1 MLLTAKYV
9 LPVSAPH
16 IEDGAVL
23 VRGDRIVAVGTR
35 AELASAHP
43 QEEVRDFGLAVLM
56 PGFVDV
62 HTHLEYS
69 VFRGAVDDVPYTAW
83 KMQVQKK
90 EPRLSAEDW
99 MDSAVLGAME
109 TVGSGITTIADITNS
124 GNSVKAARDTGL
136 AGVVYREVST
146 MDKSQ
151 VAARIET
158 ATADIEAWKAT
169 AGDAPIEIG
178 IAPHSPYTCH
188 PLLFSA
194 AAALA
199 TERDLPVAIHLAG
212 SRDEYDFVRYGS
224 SNLAQDFREQS
235 GWSDVPW
242 MPTGVS
248 PVEYVLQWGLFDV
261 PRVLAVHC
269 VQVDEHDVDVLAQ
282 HGVAVAHCP
291 RCNAKLGM
299 GIAPLRSFFEH
310 GLTVGLGTDSPASNN
325 TVDPFDE
332 MRIGLLLQRGVAG
345 ETDFYRYFTARTFI
359 RLATIHGARALGLEH
374 EIGSLEVGKRA
385 DVIAVDLSSSPHMV
399 PTADPYSAL
408 VHTAN
413 QKDVLATMVAG
424 RWVFDS
430 GDYPLVDKE
439 RALARAR
446 QIREKLRGVSA

>member
-1 MLLTAKYV
+1 MLLTARYV
-9 LPVSAPH
+9 LPVAGPH
-16 IEDGAVL
+16 VEDGAVL

-35 AELASAHP
+35 AEVAAAYP
-43 QEEVRDFGLAVLM
+43 EDEVRDFGLAVLM
-56 PGFVDV
+56 LGFVDL

-83 KMQVQKK
+83 KMQVQRKASA
-90 EPRLSAEDW
+90 LSREDW
-99 MDSAVLGAME
+99 MDSALLGAME
-109 TVGSGITTIADITNS
+109 TAGSGITTIADITNS
-124 GNSVKAARDTGL
+124 GNSVLAAKGMGL
-136 AGVVYREVST
+136 GGVVYREVST
-146 MDKSQ
+146 MDKALVPERMRS
-151 VAARIET
+151 VAD
-158 ATADIEAWKAT
+158 DIDAWSEIA
-169 AGDAPIEIG
+169 AGSPIEIG

-188 PLLFSA
+188 PSLFTEV
-194 AAALA
+194 AALA
-199 TERDLPVAIHLAG
+199 EARGLPVAIHLAG
-212 SRDEYDFVRYGS
+212 SRDEYDFVKYGS

-235 GWSDVPW
+235 GWSDVAW

-248 PVEYVLQWGLFDV
+248 PVQYVLQWGLFDL

-269 VQVDEHDVDVLAQ
+269 VQVDDQDINVLARNN
-282 HGVAVAHCP
+282 VAVAHCP

-299 GIAPLRSFFEH
+299 GIAPLRAFFER

-359 RLATIHGARALGLEH
+359 RLATIHGARALGLEN

-385 DVIAVDLSSSPHMV
+385 DIIAVDLSSSPHMV
-399 PTADPYSAL
+399 PTQDPYSAL

-424 RWVFDS
+424 RMLFDR
-430 GDYPLVDKE
+430 GEYLTLDKE
-439 RALARAR
+439 RALARA
-446 QIREKLRGVSA
+446 QEIRDKLRV

>member
-9 LPVSAPH
+9 LPISAPH
-16 IEDGAVL
+16 IDDGAVL
-23 VRGDRIVAVGTR
+23 VRDDRIVAVGTR
-35 AELASAHP
+35 ADLAAAYP
-43 QEEVRDFGLAVLM
+43 DEQVRDFGLAVLM
-56 PGFVDV
+56 PGFVDL

-90 EPRLSAEDW
+90 EGLLAPEDW

-109 TVGSGITTIADITNS
+109 AVGSGITTVADITNS
-124 GNSVKAARDTGL
+124 GNSVRAAKDAGL
-136 AGVVYREVST
+136 SGVVYREVSS

-151 VAARIET
+151 VPGRMAEAAS
-158 ATADIEAWKAT
+158 DIDAWRDAA
-169 AGDAPIEIG
+169 AGAAIEIG

-188 PLLFSA
+188 PSLFA
-194 AAALA
+194 AAAQMA
-199 TERDLPVAIHLAG
+199 TDRSLPVAIHLAG

-235 GWSDVPW
+235 GWRDVAW

-248 PVEYVLQWGLFDV
+248 PVQYVLQWGLFDV

-269 VQVDEHDVDVLAQ
+269 VQVDEHDIDVLAQ
-282 HGVAVAHCP
+282 HNVSIAHCP

-299 GIAPLRSFFEH
+299 GIAPLKQFFEH

-332 MRIGLLLQRGVAG
+332 MRIGLLLQRGVTG
-345 ETDFYRYFTARTFI
+345 ESDFYRYFTARTFI
-359 RLATIHGARALGLEH
+359 RLATIHGARALGLED
-374 EIGSLEVGKRA
+374 EIGSLEPGKCA
-385 DVIAVDLSSSPHMV
+385 DVIAVDLSASPHMV

-413 QKDVLATMVAG
+413 QKDVLATMIAG
-424 RWVFDS
+424 RWVFDR
-430 GDYPLVDKE
+430 GEYRTVDKE
-439 RALARAR
+439 RALARA
-446 QIREKLRGVSA
+446 QEIREKLRG

>member
-9 LPVSAPH
+9 LPISTGH

-23 VRGDRIVAVGTR
+23 VRGDRIVAVGT
-35 AELASAHP
+35 AADLTAAHP
-43 QEEVRDFGLAVLM
+43 EEEVRDFGLAVLM

-69 VFRGAVDDVPYTAW
+69 VFRGAVDDAPYTAW
-83 KMQVQKK
+83 KMQVLGK
-90 EPRLSAEDW
+90 ESRLSAEDW

-109 TVGSGITTIADITNS
+109 AVGSGITTIADITNS
-124 GNSVKAARDTGL
+124 GNSVRAAKQTGL
-136 AGVVYREVST
+136 SGVVYREVST
-146 MDKSQ
+146 MDKSL
-151 VAARIET
+151 VGERMRAA
-158 ATADIEAWKAT
+158 AADIDEWTDAA
-169 AGDAPIEIG
+169 AGAPIEIG

-188 PLLFSA
+188 PSLFA
-194 AAALA
+194 AAAELA
-199 TERDLPVAIHLAG
+199 ISRDLAVAIHLAG
-212 SRDEYDFVRYGS
+212 SRDEYNFVRYGS

-235 GWSDVPW
+235 GWSDVAW

-248 PVEYVLQWGLFDV
+248 PVQYVLQWGLFDV

-269 VQVDEHDVDVLAQ
+269 VQVDEQDIDVLAE
-282 HGVAVAHCP
+282 HSVAVAHCP

-299 GIAPLRSFFEH
+299 GIAPLKSFFEH

-332 MRIGLLLQRGVAG
+332 MRIGLLLQRGVTG

-359 RLATIHGARALGLEH
+359 RLATIHGARALGLED
-374 EIGSLEVGKRA
+374 EIGSLEPGKRA

-424 RWVFDS
+424 RMVFDR
-430 GDYPLVDKE
+430 GDYRTIDKE

-446 QIREKLRGVSA
+446 EIRVKLRG

>member
-1 MLLTAKYV
+1 MLLTARYV
-9 LPVSAPH
+9 LPISSHH

-23 VRGDRIVAVGTR
+23 VQGDRIIAVGPR
-35 AELASAHP
+35 AELIAAHP
-43 QEEVRDFGLAVLM
+43 DEEVRDFGLAVLM
-56 PGFVDV
+56 PGFVDL

-69 VFRGAVDDVPYTAW
+69 VFRGAVDDLPYTAW
-83 KMQVQKK
+83 KMQVQNK
-90 EPRLSAEDW
+90 EANLSPADW

-109 TVGSGITTIADITNS
+109 AVGSGITTIADITNS
-124 GNSVKAARDTGL
+124 GNSVIAAKGIGL

-146 MDKSQ
+146 MDKTL
-151 VAARIET
+151 VAARMEAARNDIQEWSET
-158 ATADIEAWKAT
+158 A
-169 AGDAPIEIG
+169 AGSPIEIG

-188 PLLFSA
+188 PSLFSA
-194 AAALA
+194 AAELA

-235 GWSDVPW
+235 GWRDVAW

-248 PVEYVLQWGLFDV
+248 PVQYVLQWGLFDA

-269 VQVDEHDVDVLAQ
+269 VQVDEHDIDVLAQ
-282 HGVAVAHCP
+282 HDVSIAHCP

-299 GIAPLRSFFEH
+299 GIAPLKLFFEH

-332 MRIGLLLQRGVAG
+332 MRIGLLLQRGETG
-345 ETDFYRYFTARTFI
+345 ENDFYRYFTARTFM

-374 EIGSLEVGKRA
+374 EIGSLEPGKRA

-408 VHTAN
+408 VHTSN
-413 QKDVLATMVAG
+413 QKDVLATMIAG
-424 RWVFDS
+424 RMVFDR
-430 GDYPLVDKE
+430 GDYRTVDKE
-439 RALARAR
+439 RALARA
-446 QIREKLRGVSA
+446 QEIRGKLRG

>member
-23 VRGDRIVAVGTR
+23 VDGDRIVAVGSA
-35 AELASAHP
+35 AELIAANP
-43 QEEVRDFGLAVLM
+43 GEEIRDFGLAVLM
-56 PGFVDV
+56 PGFVDL

-83 KMQVQKK
+83 KMQVQNKQS
-90 EPRLSAEDW
+90 RLSSEDW

-109 TVGSGITTIADITNS
+109 AVGSGITTVADITSS
-124 GNSVKAARDTGL
+124 GNSVRAARDTGL

-146 MDKSQ
+146 MDKAK
-151 VAARIET
+151 VADCMRA
-158 ATADIEAWKAT
+158 ATADVDAWGEM

-178 IAPHSPYTCH
+178 VAPHSPYTCH
-188 PLLFSA
+188 PSLFTA
-194 AAALA
+194 ASALA
-199 TERDLPVAIHLAG
+199 CERDLPVAIHLAG

-235 GWSDVPW
+235 GWRDVPW

-248 PVEYVLQWGLFDV
+248 PVQYVLQWGLYDV

-269 VQVDEHDVDVLAQ
+269 VQVDDQDIDVLAQ

-332 MRIGLLLQRGVAG
+332 MRIGLLLQRGVTG
-345 ETDFYRYFTARTFI
+345 ETDFYRYFTARTFM

-374 EIGSLEVGKRA
+374 EIGSLEPGKRA

-424 RWVFDS
+424 RWVFDR
-430 GDYPLVDKE
+430 GDYLLADKE

-446 QIREKLRGVSA
+446 EIREKLRG

>member
-1 MLLTAKYV
+1 MLLTARYV
-9 LPVSAPH
+9 LPISGPH
-16 IEDGAVL
+16 LEDGAVL
-23 VRGDRIVAVGTR
+23 VRGDRIVAVGLR
-35 AELASAHP
+35 AELAGAYP
-43 QEEVRDFGLAVLM
+43 EEEVRDFGLAVLM
-56 PGFVDV
+56 PGFVDL

-69 VFRGAVDDVPYTAW
+69 VFRGAVDDAPYTAW
-83 KMQVQKK
+83 KMQVQNK
-90 EPRLSAEDW
+90 ESRLSKEDW
-99 MDSAVLGAME
+99 MDSALLGAME
-109 TVGSGITTIADITNS
+109 TAGSGITTIADITNS
-124 GNSVKAARDTGL
+124 GNSVLAAKGMGL
-136 AGVVYREVST
+136 GGVVYREVST
-146 MDKSQ
+146 MDKAL
-151 VAARIET
+151 VAGRMQAAAE
-158 ATADIEAWKAT
+158 DIEAWGEVAS
-169 AGDAPIEIG
+169 GAPIEIG

-188 PLLFSA
+188 PSLFTE

-199 TERDLPVAIHLAG
+199 ERRGLPAAIHLAG
-212 SRDEYDFVRYGS
+212 SRDEYDFVKYGS

-235 GWSDVPW
+235 GWRDVAW

-248 PVEYVLQWGLFDV
+248 PVQYVLQWGLFDL
-261 PRVLAVHC
+261 PRVMAVHC
-269 VQVDEHDVDVLAQ
+269 VQVDDADIDVLAASD
-282 HGVAVAHCP
+282 VAVAHCP

-385 DVIAVDLSSSPHMV
+385 DIIAVDLSSSPHMV
-399 PTADPYSAL
+399 PTQDPYSAL

-424 RWVFDS
+424 RMLFDR
-430 GDYPLVDKE
+430 GEYLTVDKE
-439 RALARAR
+439 RALARA
-446 QIREKLRGVSA
+446 QEIRGKLRD